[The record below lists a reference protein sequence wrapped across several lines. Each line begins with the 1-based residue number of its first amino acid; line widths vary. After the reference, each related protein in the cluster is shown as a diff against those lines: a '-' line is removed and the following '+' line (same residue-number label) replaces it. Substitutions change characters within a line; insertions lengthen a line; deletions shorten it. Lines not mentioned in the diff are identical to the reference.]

1 LGVNLE
7 RIKRDIEAI
16 AMFNATPG
24 NGVTRFSYSQQDKQ
38 ARDYL
43 MSEIK
48 KLGLKTE
55 IDAVGNIR
63 ARLEG
68 SNVDGRAVMIGSHID
83 SVRNGGKFD
92 GIVGVIGALE
102 VIRVIK
108 EQGIKTK
115 SPIELVIF
123 AEEEGSNFGSTLVGS
138 KFMVGRYTVDDLKR
152 LKSSDG
158 KTAYQVIKE
167 FGLDIDDYSGAG
179 FKPGE
184 IKCMIELHIEQS
196 VVLDNANLSIGIVEA
211 IAGMK
216 TLRIVFRGVAN
227 HAGATPMGLR
237 QDPMAA
243 AGEAIVLIEKLAKEK
258 AYPSTVATVGRISC
272 LPNVPNVIPGAVAFS
287 VDVRDVKPEGID
299 IVVSELEKEIKLIA
313 KTRGLDYEFEMIG
326 QSEPVILSADVV
338 QAIEDSVKEK
348 GYSYMRMNSGAVHD
362 ACMLADIVPVG
373 MIFVPSINGRSHV
386 PEEYTRYEDIEK
398 GCDVLLG
405 TVIKMAE

>member
-1 LGVNLE
+1 VEVNLE
-7 RIKRDIEAI
+7 RIQRDIEAI
-16 AMFNATPG
+16 AMFNATPN
-24 NGVTRFSYSQQDKQ
+24 NGVTRFSYSLQDKQ
-38 ARDYL
+38 AKDYL

-48 KLGLKTE
+48 ELALKTE

-68 SNVDGRAVMIGSHID
+68 NNKDGLVVMTGSHID
-83 SVRNGGKFD
+83 SVRNGGRFD
-92 GIVGVIGALE
+92 GVLGVIGALE

-108 EQGIKTK
+108 EQNIKTNN
-115 SPIELVIF
+115 PIELVIF
-123 AEEEGSNFGSTLVGS
+123 PEEEGSNFGSTLVGS
-138 KFMVGRYTVDDLKR
+138 KFMVGRYTVDDLKK
-152 LKSSDG
+152 LKNSDG
-158 KTAYQVIKE
+158 KTAYQIIKE
-167 FGLDIDDYSGAG
+167 FGQDIDNYSGGG
-179 FKPGE
+179 FKASE

-196 VVLDNANLSIGIVEA
+196 VVLEEANLSIGIVEA

-216 TLRIVFRGVAN
+216 TLRIGFQGVAN

-237 QDPMAA
+237 QDPMVA
-243 AGEAIVLIEKLAKEK
+243 AGEGIVLIEKLAKKK

-272 LPNVPNVIPGAVAFS
+272 LPNVPNVIPGKVVFS

-299 IVVSELEKEIKLIA
+299 IVVSELEKGIKLIA
-313 KTRGLDYEFEMIG
+313 KTRGLDYEFEMVG
-326 QSEPVILSADVV
+326 QSDQVVLSADVV
-338 QAIEDSVKEK
+338 QAIEGSVKEK

-386 PEEYTRYEDIEK
+386 PEEYTRYEDIKK

-405 TVIKMAE
+405 TIIKMAE

>member
-1 LGVNLE
+1 MGVNLE
-7 RIKRDIEAI
+7 RIQRDIETLSR
-16 AMFNATPG
+16 FNATPG

-43 MSEIK
+43 MNEIK
-48 KLGLKTE
+48 ELGLE
-55 IDAVGNIR
+55 IRVDAVGNIR

-68 SNVDGRAVMIGSHID
+68 NNKDGPVVMTGSHID
-83 SVRNGGKFD
+83 SVRNGGRFD
-92 GIVGVIGALE
+92 GVLGVVGALE
-102 VIRVIK
+102 AIRVIK
-108 EQGIKTK
+108 EQNIKTNN
-115 SPIELVIF
+115 PIELVIF
-123 AEEEGSNFGSTLVGS
+123 AEEEGSNFGSTLLGS
-138 KFMVGRYTVDDLKR
+138 KFMVGRYTVDDLKK
-152 LKSSDG
+152 LKNSDG

-167 FGLDIDDYSGAG
+167 FGLGINNYSAMG
-179 FKPGE
+179 FKPSE

-196 VVLDNANLSIGIVEA
+196 VVLDKAELSIGIVEA

-216 TLRIVFRGVAN
+216 TLRMVFRGVAN

-237 QDPMAA
+237 QDPMVA
-243 AGEAIVLIEKLAKEK
+243 AGEAIMFIEKLAKEK

-272 LPNVPNVIPGAVAFS
+272 LPNVPNVIPGEVAIS
-287 VDVRDVKPEGID
+287 VDVRDVKSEGID
-299 IVVSELEKEIKLIA
+299 IIISELEKEIKQIA
-313 KTRGLDYEFEMIG
+313 KARRLDYEFQIIG
-326 QSEPVILSADVV
+326 QSEPVVLSADVV
-338 QAIEDSVKEK
+338 KAIEDTVKEK

-386 PEEYTRYEDIEK
+386 PEEYTRYEDIKK